1 MDRALKRDLRNYPIY
16 FLIWT
21 IIGIF
26 FFSQA
31 LSQKFFSRDPT
42 PWWHYLISWIVGVY
56 LWALLMPGIL
66 WLGRRFPI
74 ERRNWVRRVGL
85 HLLLGVVVSIVQL
98 VIEAAILSRLGLFP
112 GIMNTFVTTF
122 AFLLVIGFHTG
133 IMTYWEVLGVQYG
146 IGYYQNYQERKQEA
160 LRLELRAS
168 ELQSQ
173 LVQAQL
179 GVLKMQLQPHFLFN
193 TLNAIMVLVR
203 QQKSKEAEQ
212 TLAHLSDLLRCV
224 LEDVEAQE
232 VPLRRE
238 LEYLQLYLSIE
249 QVRFQDRLRVEI
261 SADPAILDAA
271 LPQMVLQPVVENAI
285 RHGVGKSASAG
296 RIKISA
302 VRSNDT
308 LELKVQDDGPGFSS
322 AGFSSE
328 ASDGNR
334 SATSLPSQ
342 SQRIGLT
349 NTRARLKQLYG
360 EEARLTTGNADPHG
374 ATVTITLPYHAVP
387 RTFETEV
394 MELHALHD
402 ANR

>member
-1 MDRALKRDLRNYPIY
+1 MESALKRDLRHYPLY

-31 LSQKFFSRDPT
+31 LSQKLFSRDPT
-42 PWWHYLISWIVGVY
+42 PWWHYLISWLVGVY

-74 ERRNWVRRVGL
+74 ERRNWVRRVAL
-85 HLLLGVVVSIVQL
+85 HLLLGVVVSLLQL
-98 VIEAAILSRLGLFP
+98 ILESAILSHLGVFP
-112 GIMNTFVTTF
+112 GLMTTFVTTF

-168 ELQSQ
+168 ELKSQ
-173 LVQAQL
+173 LVRAQL

-193 TLNAIMVLVR
+193 TLNAIVVLVR

-238 LEYLQLYLSIE
+238 LEYLQIYLSIE

-285 RHGVGKSASAG
+285 RHGVGKSAAAG

-308 LELKVQDDGPGFSS
+308 LELRVQDDGPGFSS
-322 AGFSSE
+322 EGPVGKHST
-328 ASDGNR
+328 G
-334 SATSLPSQ
+334 
-342 SQRIGLT
+342 IGLT

-360 EEARLTTGNADPHG
+360 EEACLTTGNGEPRG
-374 ATVTITLPYHAVP
+374 AVVTITIPHHAMPGTV
-387 RTFETEV
+387 ETEV

>member
-1 MDRALKRDLRNYPIY
+1 MDRALKRDLRNYPLY

-31 LSQKFFSRDPT
+31 LSQRFFSRDPT
-42 PWWHYLISWIVGVY
+42 PWWHYLISWLVGVY

-74 ERRNWVRRVGL
+74 ERRNWVRRVAL
-85 HLLLGVVVSIVQL
+85 HLLLGVVVSLVQL
-98 VIEAAILSRLGLFP
+98 ILESAILSRLGVFP
-112 GIMNTFVTTF
+112 GLMNTFVTTF

-285 RHGVGKSASAG
+285 RHGVGKSAAAG

-308 LELKVQDDGPGFSS
+308 LELRVQDDGPGFSS
-322 AGFSSE
+322 EDPVGKHST
-328 ASDGNR
+328 G
-334 SATSLPSQ
+334 
-342 SQRIGLT
+342 IGLT
-349 NTRARLKQLYG
+349 NTKARLKQLYG
-360 EEARLTTGNADPHG
+360 EEARLTSGNGKPRG
-374 ATVTITLPYHAVP
+374 AVVTITVPYHAVP
-387 RTFETEV
+387 GTFETEV

>member
-1 MDRALKRDLRNYPIY
+1 MESALKRDLRNYPLY

-26 FFSQA
+26 FLSQA

-42 PWWHYLISWIVGVY
+42 PWWHYLISWLVGVY
-56 LWALLMPGIL
+56 LWALLMPAIL

-74 ERRNWVRRVGL
+74 ERRNWVRRVAL
-85 HLLLGVVVSIVQL
+85 HLLLGVVVSLVQL
-98 VIEAAILSRLGLFP
+98 ILESAILSHLGVFP
-112 GIMNTFVTTF
+112 GLMNTFVTTF
-122 AFLLVIGFHTG
+122 AFLLVIGFHTA

-203 QQKSKEAEQ
+203 QQKSKDAEQ

-261 SADPAILDAA
+261 SADSAILDAA

-285 RHGVGKSASAG
+285 RHGVGKSAAAG

-308 LELKVQDDGPGFSS
+308 LELRVQDDGPGFSS
-322 AGFSSE
+322 EGPVGKHST
-328 ASDGNR
+328 G
-334 SATSLPSQ
+334 
-342 SQRIGLT
+342 IGLT

-360 EEARLTTGNADPHG
+360 EEARLTTGNGEPRG
-374 ATVTITLPYHAVP
+374 AVVTITIPYHAVP
-387 RTFETEV
+387 GTFETEV

>member
-1 MDRALKRDLRNYPIY
+1 MERALKRDLRNYPLY

-21 IIGIF
+21 IIGVF
-26 FFSQA
+26 FFSQG
-31 LSQKFFSRDPT
+31 LTQKFFSRDPT
-42 PWWHYLISWIVGVY
+42 PWWHYLISWLVGVY

-66 WLGRRFPI
+66 WLGRRLPI
-74 ERRNWVRRVGL
+74 ERRNWVRRVAL
-85 HLLLGVVVSIVQL
+85 HMLLGVAVSLVQL
-98 VIEAAILSRLGLFP
+98 ILESAILTRLAVFP
-112 GIMNTFVTTF
+112 VVMSTFTGTF
-122 AFLLVIGFHTG
+122 AFLLVIGFHQG
-133 IMTYWEVLGVQYG
+133 VMTYWTVLGVQYG

-160 LRLELRAS
+160 LRLELRPS

-224 LEDVEAQE
+224 LEDVESQE

-261 SADPAILDAA
+261 SADPATLDAA
-271 LPQMVLQPVVENAI
+271 VPQMVLQPVVENAI
-285 RHGVGKSASAG
+285 RHGVGKSSSAG
-296 RIKISA
+296 RVKISA
-302 VRSNDT
+302 VRLNDT
-308 LELKVQDDGPGFSS
+308 LELRVQDDGPGFLSEGS
-322 AGFSSE
+322 AGGQPI
-328 ASDGNR
+328 AN
-334 SATSLPSQ
+334 
-342 SQRIGLT
+342 QRIGIA
-349 NTRARLKQLYG
+349 NTRARLQQLYG
-360 EEARLTTGNADPHG
+360 EQARLTTGNAQPRG
-374 ATVTITLPYHAVP
+374 AVVTITLPYHPVP
-387 RTFETEV
+387 GTFETEV

-402 ANR
+402 THR

>member
-1 MDRALKRDLRNYPIY
+1 MKSALKRDLRNYPLY

-31 LSQKFFSRDPT
+31 LSQRFFSRDPT
-42 PWWHYLISWIVGVY
+42 PWWHYLISWLVGVY

-66 WLGRRFPI
+66 WLGRSFPI
-74 ERRNWVRRVGL
+74 ERRNWVRRVAL
-85 HLLLGVVVSIVQL
+85 HLLLGVAVSLVQL
-98 VIEAAILSRLGLFP
+98 ILESAILSHLGVFP
-112 GIMNTFVTTF
+112 GLMNTFVTTF

-133 IMTYWEVLGVQYG
+133 VMTYWEVLGVQYG

-212 TLAHLSDLLRCV
+212 MLAHLSDLLRCV

-261 SADPAILDAA
+261 SADPAILDAG

-285 RHGVGKSASAG
+285 RHGVGKSAGAG

-308 LELKVQDDGPGFSS
+308 LELRVQDDGPGFSLEGS
-322 AGFSSE
+322 V
-328 ASDGNR
+328 GNQF
-334 SATSLPSQ
+334 TG
-342 SQRIGLT
+342 IGLS
-349 NTRARLKQLYG
+349 NTRARLKQLYR
-360 EEARLTTGNADPHG
+360 EEARLTAGNGEPCG
-374 ATVTITLPYHAVP
+374 AVVTITLPYHAVP
-387 RTFETEV
+387 GTFETEV

>member
-1 MDRALKRDLRNYPIY
+1 VETALKRDLRNYPLY

-42 PWWHYLISWIVGVY
+42 PWWHYLISWLVGVY

-74 ERRNWVRRVGL
+74 EQRNWVRRVAL
-85 HLLLGVVVSIVQL
+85 HLLLGVVVSLVQL
-98 VIEAAILSRLGLFP
+98 ILESAILSHLGVFP
-112 GIMNTFVTTF
+112 GLMNTFVTTF

-173 LVQAQL
+173 LVQAHL

-203 QQKSKEAEQ
+203 QHKSKEAEQ

-285 RHGVGKSASAG
+285 RHGVGKSAAAG

-308 LELKVQDDGPGFSS
+308 LELRVQDDGPGFSS
-322 AGFSSE
+322 EGPVGKHST
-328 ASDGNR
+328 G
-334 SATSLPSQ
+334 
-342 SQRIGLT
+342 IGLT

-360 EEARLTTGNADPHG
+360 EEARLTTGNGEPRG
-374 ATVTITLPYHAVP
+374 AVVTITIPYHAKP
-387 RTFETEV
+387 GTFETEV

>member
-1 MDRALKRDLRNYPIY
+1 MERALKRDLRNYPLY

-21 IIGIF
+21 VIGFF
-26 FFSQA
+26 FFSQG
-31 LSQKFFSRDPT
+31 LTQKFFSRDPT
-42 PWWHYLISWIVGVY
+42 PWWHYLISWLVGVY
-56 LWALLMPGIL
+56 LWALLMPGFL

-74 ERRNWVRRVGL
+74 ERRNWVRRVAL
-85 HLLLGVVVSIVQL
+85 HVLLGVAVSLFQL
-98 VIEAAILSRLGLFP
+98 IMESAILTRLRVFP
-112 GIMNTFVTTF
+112 TVMDTFVSTF
-122 AFLLVIGFHTG
+122 AFLLVIGFHQG
-133 IMTYWEVLGVQYG
+133 VMTYWSVLGVQYG

-173 LVQAQL
+173 LVRSQL
-179 GVLKMQLQPHFLFN
+179 GALKMQLQPHFLFN

-203 QQKSKEAEQ
+203 QRKSKEAEQ

-224 LEDVEAQE
+224 LEDVESQE

-249 QVRFQDRLRVEI
+249 QVRFQDRLQVEI
-261 SADPAILDAA
+261 SADPATLDAA
-271 LPQMVLQPVVENAI
+271 VLQMVLQPVVENAI
-285 RHGVGKSASAG
+285 RHGVGKSSSAG
-296 RIKISA
+296 KVKISA
-302 VRSNDT
+302 MRVKDT
-308 LELKVQDDGPGFSS
+308 LELRVQDDGPGFS
-322 AGFSSE
+322 A
-328 ASDGNR
+328 DGSIENQLI
-334 SATSLPSQ
+334 A
-342 SQRIGLT
+342 SQRIGLA

-360 EEARLTTGNADPHG
+360 EQARLTTGNAQPHG
-374 ATVTITLPYHAVP
+374 AVVTITLPYHAVP

>member
-1 MDRALKRDLRNYPIY
+1 MESALKRDLRNYPLY

-26 FFSQA
+26 FFSQSI
-31 LSQKFFSRDPT
+31 SQKFFSRDPT
-42 PWWHYLISWIVGVY
+42 PWWHYLISWLVGVY

-85 HLLLGVVVSIVQL
+85 HLLLGVVVSLFQL
-98 VIEAAILSRLGLFP
+98 ILESAILSRLGVFP
-112 GIMNTFVTTF
+112 GLMNTFVTTF

-146 IGYYQNYQERKQEA
+146 IGYYQNYQERKREA

-285 RHGVGKSASAG
+285 RHGVGKSAAAG
-296 RIKISA
+296 RIRISA
-302 VRSNDT
+302 VRSNDK
-308 LELKVQDDGPGFSS
+308 LELRVQDDGPGFSS
-322 AGFSSE
+322 EGPVGKHFT
-328 ASDGNR
+328 G
-334 SATSLPSQ
+334 
-342 SQRIGLT
+342 IGLT

-360 EEARLTTGNADPHG
+360 EEARLTCGNGEPRG
-374 ATVTITLPYHAVP
+374 AVVTMTIPYHAVSG
-387 RTFETEV
+387 TFETEA

>member
-1 MDRALKRDLRNYPIY
+1 MDRALKRDLRNYPLY

-21 IIGIF
+21 IIGVF

-74 ERRNWVRRVGL
+74 ERRNWVRRVAL
-85 HLLLGVVVSIVQL
+85 HLLLGVAISFFQL
-98 VIEAAILSRLGLFP
+98 ILESAILTRLGVFP
-112 GIMNTFVTTF
+112 ALMSTFVSTF
-122 AFLLVIGFHTG
+122 AFLLVVGFHTG
-133 IMTYWEVLGVQYG
+133 VMTYFEVLGVQYG

-173 LVQAQL
+173 LVRAQL

-308 LELKVQDDGPGFSS
+308 LELRVQDDGPGFAAEAS
-322 AGFSSE
+322 AGNHPT
-328 ASDGNR
+328 AR
-334 SATSLPSQ
+334 PASQ
-342 SQRIGLT
+342 SQRIGLA

-360 EEARLTTGNADPHG
+360 AEARLTTGNSEPHG

>member
-1 MDRALKRDLRNYPIY
+1 MESALKRDLRNYPLY

-26 FFSQA
+26 FFSQS

-42 PWWHYLISWIVGVY
+42 PWWHYLISWLVGVY

-74 ERRNWVRRVGL
+74 ERRNWVRRVAL
-85 HLLLGVVVSIVQL
+85 HLLLGVLVSLVQL
-98 VIEAAILSRLGLFP
+98 ILESAILSHLGVFP
-112 GIMNTFVTTF
+112 GLMNTFVTTF

-133 IMTYWEVLGVQYG
+133 VMTYWEVLGVQYG
-146 IGYYQNYQERKQEA
+146 IGYYQNYQERKREA

-203 QQKSKEAEQ
+203 QQRSKEAEQ

-285 RHGVGKSASAG
+285 RHGVGKSAAAG
-296 RIKISA
+296 RVKISA

-308 LELKVQDDGPGFSS
+308 LELRVQDDGPGFSS
-322 AGFSSE
+322 EGPI
-328 ASDGNR
+328 GKR
-334 SATSLPSQ
+334 STG
-342 SQRIGLT
+342 IGLT
-349 NTRARLKQLYG
+349 NTQARLKQLYG
-360 EEARLTTGNADPHG
+360 EEARLTTGNGEPRG
-374 ATVTITLPYHAVP
+374 AVVTITIPYHAVP
-387 RTFETEV
+387 GTFETEV

>member
-1 MDRALKRDLRNYPIY
+1 MESALKRDLRNYPLY

-26 FFSQA
+26 FFSQG

-42 PWWHYLISWIVGVY
+42 PWWHYLVSWLVGVY
-56 LWALLMPGIL
+56 LWALLTPWIL

-74 ERRNWVRRVGL
+74 DRRNWVRRVAL
-85 HLLLGVVVSIVQL
+85 HLLLGVLVSLVQL
-98 VIEAAILSRLGLFP
+98 ILESAILSHLGVFP
-112 GIMNTFVTTF
+112 GLMNTFVTTF

-261 SADPAILDAA
+261 SADPAILEAA

-285 RHGVGKSASAG
+285 RHSVGKSAAAG

-308 LELKVQDDGPGFSS
+308 LELRVQDDGPGFSS

-328 ASDGNR
+328 GPVGEHSTG
-334 SATSLPSQ
+334 
-342 SQRIGLT
+342 IGLT

-360 EEARLTTGNADPHG
+360 EKARLTTGNGEPRG
-374 ATVTITLPYHAVP
+374 AVVTITIPYHAVP
-387 RTFETEV
+387 GTFETEV
-394 MELHALHD
+394 MELHALQD